1 MGYLYV
7 QSNSSDSVFHVGFLH
22 CLFLY
27 CVITHLRLCL
37 ASSLRLPVYQYVKSW
52 SPIAR
57 RMPAL
62 RLQLPT
68 ACYTPFE
75 DDAISSLVYA
85 CDPQGT
91 PERCWR
97 DRCRGHWKPPKMRH
111 CRLCGECRFFFDHHC
126 PWFNNDIVAPTTLLP
141 FLVLTGVTP
150 VLVLLACRQLV
161 YCTWIHVRTLWHLGH
176 EVPILNDWFWT
187 NRWTWVL
194 GPVCRP
200 LVGLFLAS
208 FHVEASPYGNGDIFS
223 TSDPRPTFRLPLA
236 LLLACILSIITASL
250 CLSTM
255 RQLWYGNFTVD
266 TERARSLAK
275 LQKRVGLSPGLQLKK
290 RSLKPPEY
298 FWVPQK
304 QSVVHVSPDLS
315 AHMYNDDRSWMSNIR
330 RYLGLSSS
338 NPFEFSP
345 KFLHLL
351 LK

>member
-22 CLFLY
+22 FLFLY
-27 CVITHLRLCL
+27 CVITHLRLSL

-57 RMPAL
+57 RTPTL
-62 RLQLPT
+62 FLQLPT
-68 ACYTPFE
+68 ASYTPSE

-97 DRCRGHWKPPKMRH
+97 DHCRGHWKPPKMRH

-126 PWFNNDIVAPTTLLP
+126 PWFNNDIVAPTTLVP
-141 FLVLTGVTP
+141 FLVFTGVTP

-161 YCTWIHVRTLWHLGH
+161 YCSWIHVRTLWYLGH
-176 EVPILNDWFWT
+176 EVPNLNDWFWN
-187 NRWTWVL
+187 NRWTWIL

-208 FHVEASPYGNGDIFS
+208 FHVETSSYGNGDMFS
-223 TSDPRPTFRLPLA
+223 TIDPRPTFRLPLA

-250 CLSTM
+250 CSSTM
-255 RQLWYGNFTVD
+255 RQLWHGNFTVD

-275 LQKRVGLSPGLQLKK
+275 LRKRVGLSPELQLKR
-290 RSLKPPEY
+290 RSLEPPEY

-304 QSVVHVSPDLS
+304 QSVVHVSPALS
-315 AHMYNDDRSWMSNIR
+315 AHMYNDDRSRMSNIR

-338 NPFEFSP
+338 NPFDFSP
-345 KFLHLL
+345 NFLHHL